1 MLCFYWVL
9 ITIFCSY
16 IPKGTG
22 CWCKDSKQDPTN
34 SKLGLP
40 LCSSFAAASSK
51 IHILPQNYPQEVRPC
66 EKEQRGMKENRNYT
80 KAALLFPNYPWNRG
94 KRNTDFRIF
103 FLLAGPSAA
112 ICNRQTPVEW
122 KTIQLKGKC
131 CVWGAPPDHHP
142 SSQAGIQ
149 TPGRTQPQPLHAGKE
164 VLGKPWWEGE
174 KGVSKWDRHTW
185 SNRFTEVPFT
195 GFLVEN
201 QVLCMFRH
209 DTSTPKQN
217 QSPLINWWS
226 FPHTS
231 CPFLEELESRW
242 ASDFIH
248 KWVHTPRGL
257 FSILS
262 IPDASQHFLHN
273 SS

>member
-34 SKLGLP
+34 SKPGLP

-103 FLLAGPSAA
+103 FLLLGPSAVR
-112 ICNRQTPVEW
+112 CNRQTPVEW
-122 KTIQLKGKC
+122 KYNSIERQMLCVRCSTRPPPLFPSWDPNPRKNPAPTTPCREGGAWKALVGRGERGEQMRQTHLK
-131 CVWGAPPDHHP
+131 
-142 SSQAGIQ
+142 
-149 TPGRTQPQPLHAGKE
+149 
-164 VLGKPWWEGE
+164 
-174 KGVSKWDRHTW
+174 
-185 SNRFTEVPFT
+185 
-195 GFLVEN
+195 
-201 QVLCMFRH
+201 
-209 DTSTPKQN
+209 
-217 QSPLINWWS
+217 
-226 FPHTS
+226 
-231 CPFLEELESRW
+231 
-242 ASDFIH
+242 
-248 KWVHTPRGL
+248 
-257 FSILS
+257 
-262 IPDASQHFLHN
+262 
-273 SS
+273 